1 MTAGPLLGE
10 VRGGY
15 ENQDTG
21 HSTIMLESGLCIT
34 PFTGHINGTFFF
46 FISMGSS
53 LKTIKIR

>member
-1 MTAGPLLGE
+1 MTAGPLQGE

-46 FISMGSS
+46 FLSRWGAL
-53 LKTIKIR
+53 LKP